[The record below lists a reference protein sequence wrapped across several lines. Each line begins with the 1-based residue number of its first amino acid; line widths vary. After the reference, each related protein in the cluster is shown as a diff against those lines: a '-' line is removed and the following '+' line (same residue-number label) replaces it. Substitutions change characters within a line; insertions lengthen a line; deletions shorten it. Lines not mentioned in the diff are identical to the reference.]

1 MAPKI
6 MAVAGAA
13 KAKAKAKVRARARAP
28 ISHTTIPRLHGVP
41 RLLLLLEAE
50 GWASAERTRNARSTS
65 SIAAWLIQCG
75 TEEFKRWV
83 ALLWT
88 SLPRPFATV
97 KHLYD
102 QYAARMRGGIEA
114 SRRGPLPGAAWA
126 VMPCGVVAGPRT

>member
-1 MAPKI
+1 MAPKV
-6 MAVAGAA
+6 MAAAGAA
-13 KAKAKAKVRARARAP
+13 KAKAKAKARARAP
-28 ISHTTIPRLHGVP
+28 IYHTIIPRLHRVP

-50 GWASAERTRNARSTS
+50 GWASAERTRNARSAS

-88 SLPRPFATV
+88 SLPRPFFATV
-97 KHLYD
+97 KL
-102 QYAARMRGGIEA
+102 QYHRYMERMRGGIAA
-114 SRRGPLPGAAWA
+114 SRGGPLHGAAWA